1 LKWVSKNKKEGCG
14 STTHITK
21 QQTTKK
27 NNMYQVHIF
36 KGFHQQAINCESL
49 EQANATVIDYAHTR
63 GIKYHKDEHGYCHAY
78 AGKYHVNGVEAFIF
92 QVI

>member
-1 LKWVSKNKKEGCG
+1 
-14 STTHITK
+14 
-21 QQTTKK
+21 
-27 NNMYQVHIF
+27 MYQVHIF

-49 EQANATVIDYAHTR
+49 EQANATVIDYAYTR